1 MDFLDIS
8 LNFVVIAFL
17 FASLCAVVFVL
28 MRLYEKSH
36 LISLIAEANEMFMVI
51 PPHKLLAIHMVI
63 ILSFFLLG
71 LLVVGKGLFWAVA
84 LASVGFFLPKLHF
97 MRIKSKRAEKFD
109 EQLVDALITIA
120 NSMKA
125 GLTLPQSF
133 KVVADHMNPPISQ
146 EFDLLLNEH
155 ALGATME
162 QCMDRA
168 LERVASKYL
177 YIAFTA
183 TSIGQASGGNM
194 PDILNKISETIR
206 ELSKLE
212 KKIAAMTS
220 QGKLQAIVLTLLPAA
235 FGLVI
240 YKMDP
245 SLIAPLF
252 NDFFGYLVII
262 AVVLL
267 DAVGGFF
274 CWKIINV
281 EI

>member
-1 MDFLDIS
+1 MDMMDIIV
-8 LNFVVIAFL
+8 NAAVVALF
-17 FASLCAVVFVL
+17 FASLCGVL
-28 MRLYEKSH
+28 LALLRIYENKY
-36 LISLIAEANEMFMVI
+36 LMKLLNQAESMFMVI
-51 PPHKLLAIHMVI
+51 SRQKLLILHSVVVMAFFLVGLLALGRGVVWGILLAI
-63 ILSFFLLG
+63 
-71 LLVVGKGLFWAVA
+71 VA
-84 LASVGFFLPKLHF
+84 FFLPALYFFRLK
-97 MRIKSKRAEKFD
+97 KQRAEKFD

-133 KVVADHMNPPISQ
+133 KVVAEHMNPPIAQ
-146 EFDLLLNEH
+146 EFDLLLKEH
-155 ALGATME
+155 ALGATMD
-162 QCMDRA
+162 QCMERA
-168 LERVASKYL
+168 LERIDSRYL

-194 PDILNKISETIR
+194 PDILNRISETIR

-212 KKIAAMTS
+212 KKIRAMTA
-220 QGKLQAIVLTLLPAA
+220 QGKMQGIVLTLLPVV
-235 FGLVI
+235 FGVII

-252 NDFFGYLVII
+252 NDFFGYLFLI
-262 AVVLL
+262 AAMIL
-267 DAVGGFF
+267 DVVGGFF